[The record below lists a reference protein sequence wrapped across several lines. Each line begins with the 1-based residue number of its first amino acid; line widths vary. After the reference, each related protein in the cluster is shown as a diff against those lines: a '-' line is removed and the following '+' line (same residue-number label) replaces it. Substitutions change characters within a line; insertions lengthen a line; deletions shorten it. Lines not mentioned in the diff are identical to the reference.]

1 MATPV
6 KTNKDP
12 LRIDFPFKMV
22 AFHMFFFT
30 HWHRH
35 WTMCPQS
42 SAQPLR
48 PFHRRFRW
56 ERVFRSPHGTAL
68 GFFSQ
73 PKKLPATTPCN
84 VVSWRKY
91 VFFHNLFSQWIVC
104 IFWLF
109 LMFVCLFGD
118 IRVPFCFCVFCQGF
132 TKSWK
137 CFFYNFWKCTTYVCC
152 TTAQVTSF
160 SIQII
165 SCELIYIAWFN
176 PSNDECCR

>member
-1 MATPV
+1 
-6 KTNKDP
+6 
-12 LRIDFPFKMV
+12 MV

-91 VFFHNLFSQWIVC
+91 VFFIICFPNGLCAFFGCFWCLFAFLGISGSHFVSVSFVKDSPNHESVSFT
-104 IFWLF
+104 IFESVQH
-109 LMFVCLFGD
+109 MFVAQLHKWL
-118 IRVPFCFCVFCQGF
+118 PFPFRPFHVNWC
-132 TKSWK
+132 
-137 CFFYNFWKCTTYVCC
+137 NM
-152 TTAQVTSF
+152 
-160 SIQII
+160 I
-165 SCELIYIAWFN
+165 
-176 PSNDECCR
+176 